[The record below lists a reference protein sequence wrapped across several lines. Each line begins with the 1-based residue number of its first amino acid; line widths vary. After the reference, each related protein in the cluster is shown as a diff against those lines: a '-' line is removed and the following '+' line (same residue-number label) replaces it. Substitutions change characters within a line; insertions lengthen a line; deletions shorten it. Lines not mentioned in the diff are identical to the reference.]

1 MVKGDTMKLNV
12 ALAIAFLFGLGGVAY
27 GTYVA
32 FIYQGGTTELYP
44 FVIAAVAGAIT
55 VCAGWIKSAP
65 WAMVVGFSIM
75 ALAPTGFLWI
85 FNLGAAIGAGLSVV
99 SYRRESPVSCGNS

>member
-1 MVKGDTMKLNV
+1 MKLNV

-55 VCAGWIKSAP
+55 VCAGGDQERA
-65 WAMVVGFSIM
+65 VGN
-75 ALAPTGFLWI
+75 G
-85 FNLGAAIGAGLSVV
+85 
-99 SYRRESPVSCGNS
+99 RRF